1 MYRITEECVSCGT
14 CHSVCPAK
22 AIKIG
27 FPYVITNKCTDCGR
41 CAEVCPVDAIVK
53 VDEKE
58 D

>member
-1 MYRITEECVSCGT
+1 MYKITEECVSCGT
-14 CHSVCPAK
+14 CHPVCPVK

-27 FPYVITNKCTDCGR
+27 FPYVITSKCTSCGK

-53 VDEKE
+53 GE